1 MVLEKT
7 KDKKSTL
14 KRVKNENKNF
24 KNVSVQA
31 KH

>member
-14 KRVKNENKNF
+14 KSVKNENKNF